1 MKHQSENGGLLLFN
15 DIDSDE
21 KIYWHLYDRSG
32 RSILSF
38 FDFIAHRIDV
48 NQARKSEVKNSAY
61 TLRMWFEYLLSVG
74 TGQFSARDQDIKDFR
89 ERLMARKSSNLKG
102 NDLARRRTVNLDLR
116 VIYKYYEWLQRHH
129 SEGRTLSLLGTSG
142 CNINSALLEMKSES
156 ESESGRK
163 KRCYPLLLKNTGK
176 SSKHKIAHIPTNQ
189 DREEATDY
197 FHATQGPGIAS
208 RNVLMRDIAAEVGLR
223 RNSILSLRC
232 SEFTQELFE
241 KHERANRPYRVAPTS
256 QKYDYNND
264 FEFRF
269 ELVLRIIDYI
279 NGYRAQ
285 IIARTGSSS
294 DRLFLNIKNGKPL
307 TSGGTS
313 NIYCAA
319 SRALDHPKDFGL
331 HGQRRS
337 FANETMDTSYQA
349 SVEVG
354 GDTSIE
360 GLSAV
365 VASAM
370 GHSSTASQGPYLRNM
385 LNRFKHTHAVQQRDD
400 LARLQDANAR
410 LRAELE
416 LAKKRK

>member
-1 MKHQSENGGLLLFN
+1 MKHRSENGHLPMFG
-15 DIDSDE
+15 DAASDE
-21 KIYWHLYDRSG
+21 KIYWHLYDQSG
-32 RSILSF
+32 CSILSF

-48 NQARKSEVKNSAY
+48 DQARKSEVENSAY
-61 TLRMWFEYLLSVG
+61 TLRMWFEHLLSVG
-74 TGQFSARDQDIKDFR
+74 TNQFSARDQDIKDFR

-129 SEGRTLSLLGTSG
+129 SEGRKLSLLGTSG

-156 ESESGRK
+156 ESGRN

-189 DREEATDY
+189 DREETTDY
-197 FHATQGPGIAS
+197 FHATQGPGTAS
-208 RNVLMRDIAAEVGLR
+208 RNVLMRDIAAKVGLR
-223 RNSILSLRC
+223 RNSILSLNC

-241 KHERANRPYRVAPTS
+241 KHERTNRPYLVAPNS
-256 QKYDYNND
+256 QKNDYDNY

-279 NGYRAQ
+279 NGYRAE

-294 DRLFLNIKNGKPL
+294 DRLFLNTKNGKPL

-337 FANETMDTSYQA
+337 FANEEMDTSYQA

-360 GLSAV
+360 TLSALT
-365 VASAM
+365 ASAM
-370 GHSSTASQGPYLRNM
+370 GHSSTASQETYLRNM
-385 LNRFKHTHAVQQRDD
+385 LNRFEHTHAAQQRDD
-400 LARLQDANAR
+400 LARLQDINAR
-410 LRAELE
+410 LRAELA
-416 LAKKRK
+416 LARKGK